1 MWVDARSGRWRLTG
15 LVLCLCLWSLSM
27 TLTRAGEPDGAP
39 NQAFLEYLGRFGS
52 ADGHWVDPMIVATPA
67 EVGKRPTDTSSGE
80 RKAVPVEHRGNLKGG
95 ELKDERH
102 AVDD

>member
-1 MWVDARSGRWRLTG
+1 MWVDACFGRWRLTG

-27 TLTRAGEPDGAP
+27 TLVRAAEPDSAS

-67 EVGKRPTDTSSGE
+67 KVGKRPTDAPSAE
-80 RKAVPVEHRGNLKGG
+80 RKAVPAEHRGNLNGG

-102 AVDD
+102 AVND